1 MLYVVCGML
10 LLNHVPCSIFH
21 VVSFVC
27 PSMLT
32 FRCLPFV
39 DNVTIMDVYLSS
51 IQLGLSSKHLL
62 NPDVLQTITQTA
74 ADRKD
79 Q

>member
-1 MLYVVCGML
+1 
-10 LLNHVPCSIFH
+10 
-21 VVSFVC
+21 
-27 PSMLT
+27 
-32 FRCLPFV
+32 
-39 DNVTIMDVYLSS
+39 MDVYLSS